1 MKFLFLAFLA
11 KLGGLAMLGLPFY
24 SVGERSVSSSLTPSP
39 SQRTSSS
46 LLSLTSVT

>member
-24 SVGERSVSSSLTPSP
+24 TVWGREVCPPLGPQAPANAHPAVFSH
-39 SQRTSSS
+39 
-46 LLSLTSVT
+46 